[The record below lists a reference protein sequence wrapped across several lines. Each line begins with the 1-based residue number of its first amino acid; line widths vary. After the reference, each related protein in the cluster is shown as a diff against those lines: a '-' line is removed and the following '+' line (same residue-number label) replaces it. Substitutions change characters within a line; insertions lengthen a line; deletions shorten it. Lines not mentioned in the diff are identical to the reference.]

1 MAVRTGKSVKL
12 LPSFRCPLS
21 AGICLTHFLRMERKV
36 LSFDPSLGC
45 SSTGAEESV
54 AVGVEEAGVEE
65 VKAENMVRVPNN
77 ELACVIDV
85 EMS

>member
-1 MAVRTGKSVKL
+1 
-12 LPSFRCPLS
+12 
-21 AGICLTHFLRMERKV
+21 MERKV